1 MREGLLMMMVL
12 CLVQAQQ
19 ASAQDQQIP
28 AAQNQHAPAQSL
40 PSEVPE
46 PDSSAGSEAKTES
59 AENGNKTTP
68 ITRKKSTKKKKSRRV
83 AAVRSEIVLGVAA
96 VDNRKPGEAVQFG
109 KFTGVTDGRVYL
121 IGAADIQSHNGRRY
135 WNLKADDLGLA
146 NRSINF
152 DGGTMAKY
160 KLHFGYSE
168 LDNLLSSTS
177 QTPFNGAGETVLTL
191 PTVFA
196 PAPTTAGMTELAA
209 SLKPVE
215 LGTQRKEGDV
225 SFAYRLDPNLGLAFS
240 FRRYQKNGTKSM
252 GTLFRDD
259 SSGPQSMTL
268 PEPVNYQTDEF
279 RTVFDWQGE
288 RGQASMEYYY
298 SRFVNNDASLTW
310 DNPFSDSSNPQY
322 PVQGRNS
329 LPPDNQHQRLSL
341 SGSFR
346 LAPST
351 RLSALLERGMMTQDE
366 AFLPYTINS
375 QSIVTIPLPRSSPQA
390 RIDTSLFKLDLVTQP
405 LSALSLHAGYR
416 YYDTDNQTPRDLY
429 QMVIN
434 DWGNQVPLVSPAAR
448 YNQPFGYSQSQFK
461 LDGAYHMGRGSTLK
475 LGYDR
480 DQKDYQYR
488 AVNSTTEDTYSARL
502 TDYSG
507 IATSFIS
514 AARSTKRA
522 DSYDEARHF
531 ENIHSQEYLD
541 YIKANPPVAYYD
553 NLPGM
558 RQFDVADRN
567 RQRYGL
573 GTTLGLRPDL
583 TVGINANRQDDK
595 YPSSQFG
602 LQQQKT
608 ANYTIDATLVPDD
621 ASSWSIYYTRQ
632 DIEGQQSSWAYD
644 FGQKNNG
651 NLDTTNIWSAS
662 QQDII
667 DTVGINIAFSFL
679 DESLPVRFGYA
690 YANINTDI
698 SFYADPASPLNAPY
712 INMPTLEA
720 VRQTI
725 DLSGTYSLSD
735 NLSVR
740 GGAMVEIYR
749 AKDWATDE
757 VPPGSTV
764 VPEVLTLSGSA
775 TPYQVIL
782 LSLALSYHF

>member
-19 ASAQDQQIP
+19 ASAQNQQIP
-28 AAQNQHAPAQSL
+28 AAQNQHAPAQPL
-40 PSEVPE
+40 PPVVPE
-46 PDSSAGSEAKTES
+46 SDASA
-59 AENGNKTTP
+59 GNKTTSAENDNK
-68 ITRKKSTKKKKSRRV
+68 TRPVTTKKATKKKKSRRV

-96 VDNRKPGEAVQFG
+96 MDNRKPGEAVQFG
-109 KFTGVTDGRVYL
+109 KFSGVTDSRVYL
-121 IGAADIQSHNGRRY
+121 IAAADIQSHNGRRY

-168 LDNLLSSTS
+168 LENLLSATS

-191 PTVFA
+191 PAGFTR
-196 PAPTTAGMTELAA
+196 APTTAGMTDLAA

-215 LGTQRKEGDV
+215 LGTTRKEGDA
-225 SFAYRLDPNLGLAFS
+225 SFAYRMDKNLGWSFT

-252 GTLFRDD
+252 GSLFRDD
-259 SSGPQSMTL
+259 FSVPQSMTL

-288 RGQASMEYYY
+288 RGQASLEYYY

-310 DNPFSDSSNPQY
+310 DNPYIDSNPQPY
-322 PVQGRNS
+322 PDRGRNS

-341 SGSFR
+341 SGSFKF
-346 LAPST
+346 AATT
-351 RLSALLERGMMTQDE
+351 RLSVLAERGVMTQDE

-375 QSIVTIPLPRSSPQA
+375 LSTVTTALPRNSPQA
-390 RIDTSLFKLDLVTQP
+390 RIDTTLLKLDLVTQP

-434 DWGNQVPLVSPAAR
+434 DWGDQVPVNSEAAR
-448 YNQPFGYSQSQFK
+448 YNQPFDYRQTQFK
-461 LDGAYHMGRGSTLK
+461 LDGAYRLGPAATLK

-488 AVNSTTEDTYSARL
+488 AVYNTAEDTYLARL
-502 TDYSG
+502 THYWG
-507 IATSFIS
+507 IATNYVS
-514 AARSTKRA
+514 AARSRKRA
-522 DSYDEARHF
+522 DSYDQARDF
-531 ENIHSQEYLD
+531 EHIHSSEYLATLSPSE
-541 YIKANPPVAYYD
+541 YFD

-567 RQRYGL
+567 RQRLGL
-573 GTTLGLRPDL
+573 GTTLALRPDL
-583 TVGINANRQDDK
+583 TVGLNANRNDDK
-595 YPSSQFG
+595 YPASQFG
-602 LQQQKT
+602 LQEQKMV
-608 ANYTIDATLVPDD
+608 NYTMDATIIPDEV
-621 ASSWSIYYTRQ
+621 SSWAIYYTRQ
-632 DIEGQQSSWAYD
+632 EMEWRQSSWAYNRV
-644 FGQKNNG
+644 QKG
-651 NLDTTNIWSAS
+651 NPLDPADIWTANY
-662 QQDII
+662 QDVI
-667 DTVGINIAFSFL
+667 DTAGVNITYSFL

-698 SFYADPASPLNAPY
+698 SFNADPASPANTPY
-712 INMPTLEA
+712 VNMPTLEA

-725 DLSGTYSLSD
+725 DLSGTYSLGD

-749 AKDWATDE
+749 AKDWATDD
-757 VPPGSTV
+757 VLPGSSV
-764 VPEVLTLSGSA
+764 APQVLTLSGSA
-775 TPYQVIL
+775 TPYQVVL
-782 LSLALSYHF
+782 LSVALNYHF